1 MRDFHGLED
10 ADENTRRIILDFSL
24 LVAEGNMDAAFR
36 CIRSI
41 QSTHV
46 WQNLAR
52 MCVQTGR
59 LDVARVCLGHMKMA
73 RSVRA
78 LRRAMADESL
88 ETEARVA
95 VLAIELGMTD
105 EAEALYKK
113 CGRHDLLNR
122 LLQAN
127 GRYEEALQLAEQLDR
142 IHLKNTYYHY
152 AEHLKGSG
160 DVQGALEYY
169 DKCNNATHNVT
180 QMLMED
186 PVALRV
192 RYFF

>member
-1 MRDFHGLED
+1 
-10 ADENTRRIILDFSL
+10 
-24 LVAEGNMDAAFR
+24 MDAAFR

-41 QSTHV
+41 QSAQV

-88 ETEARVA
+88 EPEARIA

-105 EAEALYKK
+105 DAEVLYKK

-142 IHLKNTYYHY
+142 VHLKNTYYQY
-152 AEHLKGSG
+152 AEHLKGAG
-160 DVQGALEYY
+160 DVHGALEYY

-180 QMLMED
+180 QMLMDD

-192 RYFF
+192 RYLV